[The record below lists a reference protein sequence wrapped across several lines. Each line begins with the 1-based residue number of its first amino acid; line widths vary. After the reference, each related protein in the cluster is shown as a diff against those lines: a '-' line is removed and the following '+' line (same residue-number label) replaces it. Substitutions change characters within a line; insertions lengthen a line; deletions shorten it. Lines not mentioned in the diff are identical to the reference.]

1 MCKIAKKNLKNY
13 VIKLSTK
20 FSIVTEFTSFV
31 AVEHR
36 DEVNILYPLLVN
48 FITQLELII
57 KERRL
62 RWFGHVLRM
71 DDDRIP
77 KQAIS

>member
-62 RWFGHVLRM
+62 RWFGHMLRM